1 MIYIESIEV
10 IIIIHLFTA
19 ENKGKA
25 TAGSNDS
32 QLMQSKQLRHYN
44 MQDQVV
50 GFTSVP
56 PEHIRISAI
65 WFKESIFKS

>member
-1 MIYIESIEV
+1 MIYIESIKI

-32 QLMQSKQLRHYN
+32 QLTQLKQLKHYN
-44 MQDQVV
+44 IWDQEA
-50 GFTSVP
+50 GFTSMP
-56 PEHIRISAI
+56 PERIRISAI

>member
-1 MIYIESIEV
+1 M
-10 IIIIHLFTA
+10 A

-32 QLMQSKQLRHYN
+32 QLMQLKQLKHYN
-44 MQDQVV
+44 IQDQVA

-56 PEHIRISAI
+56 HEQTRISAI